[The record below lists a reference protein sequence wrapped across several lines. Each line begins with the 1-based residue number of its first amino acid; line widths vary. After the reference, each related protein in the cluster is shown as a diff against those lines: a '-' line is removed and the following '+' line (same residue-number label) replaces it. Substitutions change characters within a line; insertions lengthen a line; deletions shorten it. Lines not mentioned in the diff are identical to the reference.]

1 MRILSVSPAV
11 RGGGAERVALLLHE
25 GYRARGAEAWLAV
38 ATPNAEADGVI
49 AIERDQRRS
58 AWAQSLLRAAWR
70 LQAASVAEG
79 DARALLS
86 RAMRVAAEPSRW
98 LAVVRGSEDFDFPW
112 TEGLASIAPQ
122 APDIV
127 HLHNLHGGYFDIRAL
142 PGLSA
147 RIPTVITMHDAWLL
161 TGHCAQPL
169 DCERWLD
176 GCGSCPGLSRY
187 VPIRGDRS
195 AANHARKHAAVAS
208 SSAALV
214 APSAWLLS
222 MAERSGLLEGGRVA
236 RVIPNA
242 VDTQVFAPGSRADAR
257 RRLGLPEDKRIAL
270 VVAKD
275 VRTNPYK
282 GWRTL
287 LEALERLSGPVV
299 RELVVVAVGDATGPE
314 GRSAFSAGGCPG
326 IGVRFVDS
334 EATLAD
340 YYRAADVL
348 VHPSLADSFPLAPI
362 EAMAC
367 GVPVIAS
374 DVGGLPEIVVD
385 GVTGLLV
392 QPGSA
397 PELAAAIERLLA
409 YDDLRSRMGDAGLER
424 VRARFALGVQVDS
437 YLALFAELAEGFAI
451 AGRRSQ

>member
-1 MRILSVSPAV
+1 M
-11 RGGGAERVALLLHE
+11 ALLLHE
-25 GYRARGAEAWLAV
+25 GYRERGAEAWLAV
-38 ATPNAEADGVI
+38 ATRNAEAEGMI
-49 AIERDQRRS
+49 AIERDEGRS

-70 LQAASVAEG
+70 FQEASASAG
-79 DARALLS
+79 DVRAVLS
-86 RAMRVAAEPSRW
+86 RVLRVAAEPARW
-98 LAVVRGSEDFDFPW
+98 LAVARGNEDFDFPW
-112 TEGLASIAPQ
+112 TEGLASLAPQ
-122 APDIV
+122 TPDIV

-147 RIPTVITMHDAWLL
+147 SVPTVITMHDAWLL

-176 GCGSCPGLSRY
+176 GCESCPDLSRY
-187 VPIRGDRS
+187 VPIRGGRS
-195 AANHARKHAAVAS
+195 AANHALKHAAVVS

-222 MAERSGLLEGGRVA
+222 MAERGGLLEGGRVA

-242 VDTQVFAPGSRADAR
+242 VDTKVFAPGSRTEAR

-270 VVAKD
+270 MVAKD

-287 LEALERLSGPVV
+287 LEALERLSAPVA
-299 RELVVVAVGDATGPE
+299 RELVVVAVGNVTGHE

-326 IGVRFVDS
+326 IGVRFVDD

-374 DVGGLPEIVVD
+374 DAGGIPEIVVD

-392 QPGSA
+392 PTGSA
-397 PELAAAIERLLA
+397 PELAAALERLLA
-409 YDDLRSRMGDAGLER
+409 DDDSRSRMGDAGLER
-424 VRARFALGVQVDS
+424 ARERFALAVQVDS
-437 YLALFAELAEGFAI
+437 YLALFAELAEEFA
-451 AGRRSQ
+451 ASGRESQ